1 MYRNGVAGFVLSV
14 LVVLVAAVVLRP
26 TAVGDRT
33 AAGQA
38 RAVVTSSDPAKVSP
52 RVVSS
57 TPGTVEEPHLG
68 PQLGSRSDEQSAGA
82 ERIRTIRE
90 GTGRAKVSTVAR
102 TTGLGSTPARTAD
115 LSAAATFARPA
126 ASSTPRVAVELDPL
140 DARPAANGRSGV
152 WRRLQSDANSGASR

>member
-1 MYRNGVAGFVLSV
+1 
-14 LVVLVAAVVLRP
+14 
-26 TAVGDRT
+26 
-33 AAGQA
+33 
-38 RAVVTSSDPAKVSP
+38 
-52 RVVSS
+52 
-57 TPGTVEEPHLG
+57 
-68 PQLGSRSDEQSAGA
+68 RSDEQSAGA